1 MAMDSNTMKIIFYD
15 VEHGS
20 CTHIITPNHKHI
32 LIDVGSKTDKSIVDY
47 ICAKYFYGQNGRID
61 ELIITHPHEDHIY
74 DLPNL
79 YNRLRPKILHRAPA
93 AFDIEPASRT
103 QLHINIAEKA
113 NNMNAKYNLPVSKD
127 DDIETPE
134 NVGGVKIS
142 IIPSVAKLQD
152 KNDLNTFSSLIIV
165 EYGDFKFVL
174 TGDNPKNQLQYMV
187 DTDYMNIKTL
197 IANAT
202 VLLAPHHGRTGE
214 FCKDF
219 FDCVNPILT
228 VISDKSIEHT
238 TQEESS
244 SIYKGRGTNLNGRD
258 RYVLTTRNDGDIAF
272 NVSKWSC
279 SISINKE
286 DY

>member
-1 MAMDSNTMKIIFYD
+1 MKIIFYD

-113 NNMNAKYNLPVSKD
+113 NNMNAIYNLPVSKD

-165 EYGDFKFVL
+165 GYGGYKFVL

>member
-1 MAMDSNTMKIIFYD
+1 MMRIIFYD

-20 CTHIITPNHKHI
+20 CTHIITPNNKHI
-32 LIDVGSKTDKSIVDY
+32 LIDVGSKTERSIVDY
-47 ICAKYFYGQNGRID
+47 ICAKYFYGRSGRID
-61 ELIITHPHEDHIY
+61 ELIITHPHVDHIF

-79 YNRLRPKILHRAPA
+79 YNRLKPKILHRAPA
-93 AFDIEPASRT
+93 AFDIEPTSGT
-103 QLHINIAEKA
+103 QLHVNIASIA
-113 NNMNAKYNLPVSKD
+113 NDMNATYNSPVSKE

-134 NVGGVKIS
+134 NVGGVKIK

-165 EYGDFKFVL
+165 EYGGFKFVL
-174 TGDNPKNQLQYMV
+174 TGDNPKNQLQYMM
-187 DTDYMNIKTL
+187 DNDYMKIKTL

-219 FDCVNPILT
+219 FDCVNPRLT
-228 VISDKSIEHT
+228 IISDKSIEHT

-244 SIYKGRGTNLNGRD
+244 SIYKGRGANLEGRD
-258 RYVLTTRNDGDIAF
+258 RYVLTTRNDGDISF
-272 NVSKWSC
+272 NVSMRSC
-279 SISINKE
+279 SISMNKE

>member
-1 MAMDSNTMKIIFYD
+1 MDSNTMKIIFYD

-20 CTHIITPNHKHI
+20 CTHIITPNNKHI

-79 YNRLRPKILHRAPA
+79 YNRLRPRILHRAPA
-93 AFDIEPASRT
+93 AFDIEPALRT
-103 QLHINIAEKA
+103 QLHINIADKA
-113 NNMNAKYNLPVSKD
+113 NDMNATYNSPVSKED
-127 DDIETPE
+127 NIEIPE
-134 NVGGVKIS
+134 NVGGVKIN

>member
-165 EYGDFKFVL
+165 EYGGFKFVL

>member
-1 MAMDSNTMKIIFYD
+1 MDSNTMKIIFYD

-113 NNMNAKYNLPVSKD
+113 NNMNAIYNLPVSKD

-165 EYGDFKFVL
+165 GYGGYKFVL